1 MQKEGYMTADAA
13 ATRTPFYGW
22 WKRGFGPRLVGV
34 IPHDAKLAPGTDV
47 NDANRGKVPG
57 RLREDGWV
65 GLGGKFIDRPATT
78 QNEAKQWQKD
88 GAQVGIFAQF
98 FPGLD
103 IDVND
108 EQVARDIQEIA
119 FDIFGETPVR
129 WRKKSARRLM
139 MYRSTKGDLRKRR
152 VAFKINPDDEVVQAV
167 ELLGQGQYYNVDG
180 IHPSGEPYRWSDNTF
195 KADSLVEIND
205 AKLDKFIVALVEYL
219 ETFGHPIVKQ
229 TSGSSSTK
237 HDRKGLDDEAL
248 WAPTPE
254 RVLALL
260 KAVPCDETT
269 FETRDD
275 FVKVLAA
282 IKGALGEARDDYWPQ
297 VLEWALGYPG
307 AEDDYITKIWESYRD
322 VALGWSFLEAWARTC
337 GYDGETQIAFD
348 DGVGEQNIINQ
359 IVQKLPDDHP
369 MKETA
374 LEKAQRTTVFCYEQD
389 KFFDM
394 DTGMPLSSNSF
405 NAKNIGVAEF
415 GSSGKNAAV
424 AMFMNDPKS
433 IKVNTVTYLAGNPE
447 RITQMPDGSLAFNL
461 WRPGPMKPAKNVTPD
476 AVKPWLDHMAMIF
489 GERGT
494 EASDHIL
501 DYMAH
506 VVQRRGVKINHAV
519 VIYGETQGTGK
530 DSALVPLLRYLGDN
544 NVENIS
550 PEQVTSQFNG
560 FLRNEMLIINEMI
573 NFEKLAVMNKM
584 KPWLA
589 APPHTLPINV
599 KYMKA
604 YNIPNTVNVI
614 ITTNY
619 GDAIRM
625 DDTDRRFWVHEVELQ
640 TPREP
645 DYYRGL
651 YQWYA
656 DGGCEKVIGWLMQRD
671 LRRFDPS
678 MPPPMTAAKKTM
690 IGASLTKEAQQ
701 LARLFDEGE
710 ALGNRKL
717 MTVRELLN
725 HARVVEGISAGDRHA
740 TSVLKHLRWHPTDRM
755 RAGPGSPVRVWC
767 RDAKVATFTPAV
779 VAQMYADDIKAAGE
793 VKA

>member
-1 MQKEGYMTADAA
+1 MTTDAA
-13 ATRTPFYGW
+13 ATRAPFLDW

-47 NDANRGKVPG
+47 SEHNRGKVPG
-57 RLREDGWV
+57 NLRQDGWV
-65 GLGGKFIDRPATT
+65 GLGGKFIDRPPTT
-78 QNEAKQWQKD
+78 PDEAKQWLKD
-88 GAQVGIFAQF
+88 GAAVGIFAQF

-103 IDVND
+103 IDVGV
-108 EQVARDIQEIA
+108 EEIARDIQQMAFEILG
-119 FDIFGETPVR
+119 DTHVR
-129 WRKKSARRLM
+129 WRKGSSRRLL
-139 MYRSTKGDLRKRR
+139 MYRCKAGTIRKTRI
-152 VAFKINPDDEVVQAV
+152 AFKVSREAEEVHAV
-167 ELLGQGQYYNVDG
+167 ELLGSGQYYNVDG
-180 IHPSGEPYRWSDNTF
+180 IHPSGEPYRWSDKTF
-195 KADSLVEIND
+195 MASKLVEID
-205 AKLDKFIVALVEYL
+205 EAKVQKFFVAVAEYL
-219 ETFGHPIVKQ
+219 DTFYLVVKQ
-229 TSGSSSTK
+229 TGSGSTTK
-237 HDRKGLDDEAL
+237 HDRKSLDDAAL
-248 WAPTPE
+248 AAPNPE

-260 KAVPCDETT
+260 QAVPCDDTT

-275 FVKVLAA
+275 FVQVLAA
-282 IKGALGEARDDYWPQ
+282 IKAALGEARDDYWPQ
-297 VLEWALGYPG
+297 VLEWALHYPG
-307 AEDDYITKIWESYRD
+307 AEEGYITKIWESFKD
-322 VALGWSFLEAWARTC
+322 AALGWSFLEGWGRAR
-337 GYDGETQIAFD
+337 GFDGETQHAFD
-348 DGVGEQNIINQ
+348 DGVGEQSIINQ
-359 IVQKLPDDHP
+359 IVQQMPDDHP

-424 AMFMNDPKS
+424 AMFMNDPNS

-447 RITQMPDGSLAFNL
+447 RVAQMPDGSLAFNL
-461 WRPGPMKPAKNVTPD
+461 WRPGPMKPAKGVSAHD
-476 AVKPWLDHMAMIF
+476 VRPWLDHMEMIF
-489 GERGT
+489 GPRGS
-494 EASDHIL
+494 EASNHIL
-501 DYMAH
+501 NYMAH
-506 VVQRRGVKINHAV
+506 VVQHRGVKINHAI

-530 DSALVPLLRYLGDN
+530 DSALVPLLRFLGDD

-584 KPWLA
+584 KPWLS

-599 KYMKA
+599 KYMKS

-645 DYYRGL
+645 AYYRNL
-651 YQWYA
+651 YQWY
-656 DGGCEKVIGWLMQRD
+656 DNGGCEKVIGWLMDRNLAD
-671 LRRFDPS
+671 FNPS

-690 IGASLTKEAQQ
+690 IDASLSKEAQQ
-701 LARLFDEGE
+701 VARLFDEGE
-710 ALGNRKL
+710 SLHKRQL

-725 HARVVEGISAGDRHA
+725 HARVAEGITVTERQVQ
-740 TSVLKHLRWHPTDRM
+740 SVLKHMRWHSTNKL
-755 RAGPGSPVRVWC
+755 RAGDGGSPVRVWC
-767 RDAKVATFTPAV
+767 RDAKVATFAPSV
-779 VAQMYADDIKAAGE
+779 VAQMYQDDLKNEASRQQA
-793 VKA
+793 